1 LTLKLKGFS
10 LSILTVLTVS
20 LSAIA
25 DGDNFEEGVSWYN
38 QRATGAVGY
47 KAKPDYINKAIGFF
61 ERALEANEN
70 ELETGIFLMRSY
82 IWKARFVQE
91 EKSDKR
97 ETFQLAKEVGDKL
110 IPKYPKSKA
119 LRFEYLS
126 GLGQWGEVL
135 GVFTAVKEGVVDKVR
150 KQMEAL
156 IALDPEYR
164 KGTSTRALAV
174 LNLRVPKIPFILS
187 WPDKKKAVITTKA
200 VVDKYPDDIGNNFYH
215 AEALVKNNRDQE
227 AIPYLKKA
235 LSIKPE
241 AKYLLEDRYFHMEIK
256 QMLKKI
262 SD

>member
-1 LTLKLKGFS
+1 MKSFF
-10 LSILTVLTVS
+10 LSILSVLVVS
-20 LSAIA
+20 VSAVA
-25 DGDNFEEGVSWYN
+25 DGNNFEEGINWYN
-38 QRATGAVGY
+38 QRAVGTVGY
-47 KAKPDYINKAIGFF
+47 NAKPDYINKAISFF
-61 ERALEANEN
+61 ERAMEANEN

-82 IWKARFVQE
+82 IWKARFVQKTNA
-91 EKSDKR
+91 EKR
-97 ETFQLAKEVGDKL
+97 ATFKLAKEVGDRL
-110 IPKYPKSKA
+110 VPKHPKNKE

-135 GVFTAVKEGVVDKVR
+135 GVFTAAREGVVDKVR

-187 WPDKKKAVITTKA
+187 WPDKKKAVVTTKA

-241 AKYLLEDRYFHMEIK
+241 AKYLLEDRYFHMEIRE
-256 QMLKKI
+256 MLSGI
-262 SD
+262 QD